1 MDWLDECNRIDHRLH
16 DLGIPDDI
24 RMRAMA
30 EIMTIMAQAEK
41 RRIARDREEQAL
53 ALAERGMASV
63 AERQGCTRMTAYRRA
78 ARAVTRL
85 RNSVTKPG

>member
-1 MDWLDECNRIDHRLH
+1 MDWLEECNRIDHRLH

-53 ALAERGMASV
+53 ELAERGMAAV
-63 AERQGCTRMTAYRRA
+63 TERQGCHRATVYRRM
-78 ARAVTRL
+78 ARAVARL
-85 RNSVTKPG
+85 RNSATKSG